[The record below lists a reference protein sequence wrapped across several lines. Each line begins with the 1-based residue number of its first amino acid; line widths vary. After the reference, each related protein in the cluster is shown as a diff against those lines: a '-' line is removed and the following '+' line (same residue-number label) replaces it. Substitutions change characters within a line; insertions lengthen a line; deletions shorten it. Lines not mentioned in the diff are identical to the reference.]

1 MVLESLSYN
10 ICWPK
15 FQLILS
21 LLHSILLWKWNLNNW
36 YKKITKKDQTNGDLH
51 SWSCWGPQ
59 QVWPY
64 GNTPSSPSPLSVGL
78 FVPVR
83 TRAHIYSNYWSETT
97 IWHYFILIVL
107 FPLKLF
113 HNHNEHWA
121 LVCQCMNILYIFIY
135 IYSWQWRCS
144 ESITNTWRS
153 SCTQTTIRQA
163 V

>member
-10 ICWPK
+10 ICWPN

-51 SWSCWGPQ
+51 RWSRWAPQ
-59 QVWPY
+59 QVWPC
-64 GNTPSSPSPLSVGL
+64 GNTPSSPSPLSWSVGL
-78 FVPVR
+78 FVPVQ

-113 HNHNEHWA
+113 HNHI
-121 LVCQCMNILYIFIY
+121 NIGLSFVNVWIFYIYSIY
-135 IYSWQWRCS
+135 IYSWKWRCS
-144 ESITNTWRS
+144 ESITNIWFT
-153 SCTQTTIRQA
+153 
-163 V
+163 